1 MLMFIGKWE
10 IHLHI
15 WFYDVSV
22 AFHIWYIAIAHVRG
36 STLILEKWHRHIMF
50 WHLHLPS
57 WCKHCEIVCIHLSWK
72 WVHICTNGVA
82 MYGLLSIIETFGFDM
97 FVFEGKLRQCDS
109 NILCFDIWI
118 RIQDA
123 NIVFSHVNVFC
134 LFGDISSHM
143 VLQCMECNQELI
155 HWDLTCSCCN
165 PNCVSVT
172 QTYSVLTCA
181 CEFMML
187 TLSFSM

>member
-1 MLMFIGKWE
+1 MLMLIGKWE

-36 STLILEKWHRHIMF
+36 TTLILEKWHRHIMF

-57 WCKHCEIVCIHLSWK
+57 WCKHCEIVCIHLSSK
-72 WVHICTNGVA
+72 WGHICTNGVA

-118 RIQDA
+118 RIHDA

-134 LFGDISSHM
+134 LFGDTSSHM

-165 PNCVSVT
+165 PNCVNVT
-172 QTYSVLTCA
+172 QTYSVLTFA

-187 TLSFSM
+187 TLSFCM